1 MRSEISKLSLSPMSR
16 QEAAKMIRR
25 YLGSFPSLNL
35 HDPEV
40 YVADLCTLLCNYP
53 MWAGEQAI
61 QKVKETIKFPTTHAE
76 IKPLLDDYVRL
87 PKYQQE
93 WDKNARLQIADT
105 EALAIE
111 GPAVKRMSYEDL
123 RAKYDGPNGEP
134 WGLSNPDQQKQKSTK
149 QIRDELIARIGQEA
163 FDAIPDAKPRKDTL
177 GTAAAKVASHVKQ
190 EAAE

>member
-1 MRSEISKLSLSPMSR
+1 MNERSRHSEVSRLSLNPMTK
-16 QEAAKMIRR
+16 QEAAKLIRR

-53 MWAGEQAI
+53 LWVGEKAI
-61 QKVKETIKFPTTHAE
+61 QKVKETIKFPTTQAE
-76 IKPLLDDYVRL
+76 LKPLLDDHVRL

-93 WDKNARLQIADT
+93 WDRNARLQIADT

-111 GPAVKRMSYEDL
+111 GPKVKRMTYEEL
-123 RAKYDGPNGEP
+123 RAKHDGPNGEP
-134 WGLSNPDQQKQKSTK
+134 WGISNPDHKPRQSRQ
-149 QIRDELIARIGQEA
+149 QIREALIAQVGQAA
-163 FDAIPDAKPRKDTL
+163 FDAIPDAKPGMDKL
-177 GTAAAKVASHVKQ
+177 GEHVP